1 MAKLIDKVAVKNGR
15 LIQVYN
21 ENRPEFSNAKKTYY
35 AIWVE
40 DANGKNER
48 CLLLTENEIRVAEK
62 RAAKNK
68 EDLTSKN
75 LIINILD

>member
-1 MAKLIDKVAVKNGR
+1 MAKLIDKVTVKNGR
-15 LIQVYN
+15 LIQVHN
-21 ENRPEFSNAKKTYY
+21 ENRPIFSNAKKTYY

-48 CLLLTENEIRVAEK
+48 CLLLTDNEIRVAEK
-62 RAAKNK
+62 RAERNK

-75 LIINILD
+75 LIIDIMD